1 MTIVGR
7 ALVVGFD
14 GSEGGRNALRVAAE
28 VGTVTGARLVVVFA
42 RHDQASLAAS
52 AQATLEHHRALD
64 EIAVHIEAE
73 LADALA
79 EYSPGWTFVQP
90 HGDSVGVLRHAAAE
104 HGAWAI
110 VVGHRSHGALVD
122 AMIGSTAQ
130 ALIEHSPITVIVARA
145 DGLDSSSIPRRG
157 S

>member
-1 MTIVGR
+1 MTIAGR

-14 GSEGGRNALRVAAE
+14 GSEGGRSALRVAA
-28 VGTVTGARLVVVFA
+28 GIGSSTGAALVVVFA

-79 EYSPGWTFVQP
+79 EYASGWTFVQP
-90 HGDSVGVLRHAAAE
+90 HGDPVVGLRHAAAE

-130 ALIEHSPITVIVARA
+130 ALIQHSPITVIIARA
-145 DGLDSSSIPRRG
+145 DGLDA
-157 S
+157 